1 MAHLTVDAISGKI
14 RLHGTIIAY
23 VYTGMQHRCIGG
35 YTTYHGDG
43 FWVLVKG
50 RRRCRGKNGVY
61 DCNRLGGRTTRVVLA
76 VLPIIVEL
84 LYRRAFVETPCLS
97 FSPPFSPLL
106 STVSG
111 KKRYETDSERER
123 SFLGVGCHQAT
134 TVGRY
139 LSFLCVAKVP
149 RPIGV
154 ELDGVFSWRFYLVL
168 LFRGDS
174 PRLEGWKWRR
184 GGSGK
189 DRRQRWGKTEE
200 IRPVITWSTRSR
212 RTVAFAPLFRFLS
225 LSLFGFS
232 SFNLRSASTCFFN
245 LLFSPALSLLS
256 FT

>member
-1 MAHLTVDAISGKI
+1 M
-14 RLHGTIIAY
+14 
-23 VYTGMQHRCIGG
+23 
-35 YTTYHGDG
+35 
-43 FWVLVKG
+43 
-50 RRRCRGKNGVY
+50 
-61 DCNRLGGRTTRVVLA
+61 VLA

-97 FSPPFSPLL
+97 LVSPSFSPLL
-106 STVSG
+106 STVSS

-154 ELDGVFSWRFYLVL
+154 ELDWSFLVAL
-168 LFRGDS
+168 LSRCCFFAATLHG
-174 PRLEGWKWRR
+174 LEGWKWRR

-212 RTVAFAPLFRFLS
+212 RTVAFGPLFRSLS
-225 LSLFGFS
+225 LSLRF
-232 SFNLRSASTCFFN
+232 
-245 LLFSPALSLLS
+245 LFI
-256 FT
+256 